1 MAGTPAKAEGA
12 GWLTKKLLKVEDVM
26 KLLCCISKNKKIKL
40 AVRYSVRSALIT
52 GGVAF
57 ICGLVGGPLG
67 LAVGGAV
74 GGLYSAWMK
83 RGQFKPIP
91 EVIMELP
98 PSEQQKLYNEVM
110 AILGHLC
117 WMDTMELTMLV
128 MSSKALKQQLLAM
141 VKEFLKGLAH

>member
-1 MAGTPAKAEGA
+1 MAG
-12 GWLTKKLLKVEDVM
+12 LTKKPLKVEDVM

-52 GGVAF
+52 GGVAC
-57 ICGLVGGPLG
+57 ICGLVGGLLG

-74 GGLYSAWMK
+74 GGLYSAWME

-91 EVIMELP
+91 EVIMELT

-117 WMDTMELTMLV
+117 WLDTMELTMLV